1 MGNVY
6 MEAEQIR
13 FKNASYRDVQSAL
26 SAALEGGAGGG
37 AAEDIT
43 YDNTESGLSAEN
55 VQSAID
61 EIAGDV
67 DTLETTI
74 GDDSSGL
81 VKDVADLET
90 AIGDENSGL
99 VKDVADLETAIEDL
113 EPNVYS
119 STEAIVGKWDD
130 ADLYRKKITIG
141 ALPNNTLKSFD
152 TGITTETIHRME
164 LYYTSSSEYGPFPNN
179 EGTASFNK
187 STKKIDVATSADYS
201 SYTGVVILEYT
212 KAS

>member
-26 SAALEGGAGGG
+26 TAALEGGSGGG

-61 EIAGDV
+61 EVAGDV
-67 DTLETTI
+67 STLETTV
-74 GDDSSGL
+74 GDDSSGLVKAVDDLETTVGDASSGL
-81 VKDVADLET
+81 VKDVADL
-90 AIGDENSGL
+90 A
-99 VKDVADLETAIEDL
+99 
-113 EPNVYS
+113 PNVYS
-119 STEAIVGKWDD
+119 STEAVVGKWDD
-130 ADLYRKKITIG
+130 VDLYRKKITIG
-141 ALPNNTLKSFD
+141 ALPNNTLVSYNI
-152 TGITTETIHRME
+152 GITTETVHRME
-164 LYYTSSSEYGPFPNN
+164 IYYTNNAECGPFPNN

-187 STKKIDVATSADYS
+187 STKKLDVATIGDYS
-201 SYTGVVILEYT
+201 GYTGVVILEYT

>member
-26 SAALEGGAGGG
+26 AAALEGGSGGG

-67 DTLETTI
+67 STLETTI

-81 VKDVADLET
+81 VKAVDDLET
-90 AIGDENSGL
+90 TVGDADSGL
-99 VKDVADLETAIEDL
+99 VKDVADLGSDIEDL
-113 EPNVYS
+113 APNVYS
-119 STEAIVGKWDD
+119 STEAVVGKWDD
-130 ADLYRKKITIG
+130 EDLYRKKITIG
-141 ALPNNTLKSFD
+141 ALPNNTLASYNI
-152 TGITTETIHRME
+152 GITTETVHRME
-164 LYYTSSSEYGPFPNN
+164 IYYTNNAEYGPFPNN

-187 STKKIDVATSADYS
+187 STKKLDVATSGDYS
-201 SYTGVVILEYT
+201 GYTGVVILEYT